1 MTIEEFKI
9 FANYRK
15 ASTCDDCKYFS
26 GSVKGVVGFKCEK
39 VPEPKTCFVYT
50 TEVCDLFE
58 DMFDEGEG
66 EV

>member
-26 GSVKGVVGFKCEK
+26 GSVKGMDGFTCEK
-39 VPEPKTCFVYT
+39 MPGPKTCFVYE

-58 DMFDEGEG
+58 EAFQEE
-66 EV
+66 E